1 MHYCRAL
8 PQLQEFTLTRELPL
22 PNQPL
27 WFPRIPAL
35 LQNLRAESAP
45 AEFTR
50 ADLERLLG
58 VRRRR
63 AILLLHR
70 LAAPRRAGVLVATR
84 ASLIAYLEQAW
95 NEDAAEQAVVQTRH
109 VSEALALARRALLL
123 PSIPLPPP
131 AKLSEITFDGLP
143 AGIRLTRTELAVAFS
158 SAQDLLEKLFTL
170 AQAFAN
176 DYESLESALE
186 TPQPPE
192 GAGR

>member
-1 MHYCRAL
+1 V
-8 PQLQEFTLTRELPL
+8 
-22 PNQPL
+22 
-27 WFPRIPAL
+27 
-35 LQNLRAESAP
+35 
-45 AEFTR
+45 EFTR
-50 ADLERLLG
+50 ADIERLLG

-70 LAAPRRAGVLVATR
+70 LAAQRRAGVLVATR

-95 NEDAAEQAVVQTRH
+95 NQEAAEQALVQNRQ
-109 VSEALALARRALLL
+109 VSAALAQARRALLL

-158 SAQDLLEKLFTL
+158 SAPDLLEKLFTL

-186 TPQPPE
+186 TPHSTE